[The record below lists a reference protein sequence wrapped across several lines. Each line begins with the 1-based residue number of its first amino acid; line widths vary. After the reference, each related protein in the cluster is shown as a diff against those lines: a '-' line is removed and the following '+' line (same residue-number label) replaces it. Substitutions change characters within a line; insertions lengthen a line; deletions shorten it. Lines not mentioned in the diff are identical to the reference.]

1 MPTVSIPELRVPART
16 APRGIDGH
24 LHEFIARHLGVG
36 PDEILSYRILR
47 RSTDARKKP
56 NVFLLYHLHVM
67 LCDTAKPHSCEMPEP
82 PAQTWCPPSET
93 RLENPLVVGSGP
105 AGLFAALLLASA
117 GCRPV
122 LIERGRDVGRRK
134 LDVEAFLR
142 TRTPDPESNFLYGEG
157 GAGTWSDGKL
167 FTRIRDPRIEYVLR
181 VFAEAG
187 APEQIL
193 YFAHPHIGSDL
204 LPGVIAAIRK
214 KILALGGTVLWGQR
228 AESLLIRDGKCR
240 GVRLAGGDTAEAPA
254 TLIASGHSAR
264 DLILSLIS
272 SGCAFAMKGFQ
283 TGVRIEHRQSFIDR
297 ARYGGTIPAA
307 GAAEYALSASAPG
320 GSGVVSFCMCPGGE
334 IIPAVSQSG
343 HLRTNGMSNA
353 ARSGP
358 FANTALVTTFPPE
371 TFATPGEAFD
381 FLAGYENEIFRA
393 GGSDYTF
400 PAQTAEDFLNGRRT
414 VRLPETSCRTGVT
427 AGDLRTLL
435 PRRLTDALR
444 RALPEFERR
453 MPGFIR
459 GGVLTGIET
468 GVSSPVRFLR
478 HPDTL
483 ESSIPGLWLAG
494 EGAGCAGG
502 ITSAAVDGLRAAEQ
516 MMRCLPR

>member
-16 APRGIDGH
+16 APHDIDRRLQEH
-24 LHEFIARHLGVG
+24 IANHLGVT
-36 PDEILSYRILR
+36 PEKILSYRILR

-56 NVFLLYHLHVM
+56 AVFLLYHLIVT
-67 LCDTAKPHSCEMPEP
+67 LDETAVPHNCGKEI
-82 PAQTWCPPSET
+82 PAETPCPPLPDT
-93 RLENPLVVGSGP
+93 RLVNPLVVGSGP

-122 LIERGRDVGRRK
+122 LIERGRDVVRRK
-134 LDVEAFLR
+134 QDLDTFFR
-142 TRTPDPESNFLYGEG
+142 TREPDPESNFLFGEG

-167 FTRIRDPRIEYVLR
+167 YTRIRDPRIGQVLR

-204 LPGVIAAIRK
+204 LPGVIASIRE
-214 KILALGGTVLWGQR
+214 KIIALGGTILWERR
-228 AESLLIRDGKCR
+228 AESLLLRNGKCR
-240 GVRLAGGDTAEAPA
+240 GVRLAGGETVEAPA
-254 TLIASGHSAR
+254 TLIAAGHSAR

-272 SGCAFAMKGFQ
+272 SGCSFAMKGFQ
-283 TGVRIEHRQSFIDR
+283 TGVRIEHRQNFIDR
-297 ARYGGTIPAA
+297 VQFGGTLPAA
-307 GAAEYALSASAPG
+307 GAAEYAVSASGPN

-334 IIPAVSQSG
+334 IIPAVSTPG
-343 HLRTNGMSNA
+343 LLRTNGMSNA

-358 FANTALVTTFPPE
+358 FANSALVTTFPPD
-371 TFATPGEAFD
+371 TFSTPGEAFA
-381 FLAGYENEIFRA
+381 FLSEYEEKIFCA

-400 PAQTAEDFLNGRRT
+400 PAQEAADFLSAKRTGR
-414 VRLPETSCRTGVT
+414 LHGTSCRTGVT
-427 AGDLRTLL
+427 PGNLAGLL
-435 PRRLTDALR
+435 PRRLTEALR
-444 RALPEFERR
+444 RALPQFERK

-459 GGVLTGIET
+459 EGLLIGIET

-478 HPDTL
+478 DPDTL

-516 MMRCLPR
+516 MMRQF